1 MLAADLSHASPS
13 QEEIARRRPRLSAKV
28 RAALKLQGRY
38 MGYVRQLK
46 LPQQAQVKK
55 VRRAKGITA
64 AILKAKG
71 FARKATWQG

>member
-1 MLAADLSHASPS
+1 
-13 QEEIARRRPRLSAKV
+13 
-28 RAALKLQGRY
+28 